1 MGRVSSTGPEGQSE
15 PQWQQPA
22 FSPAPEPLPAT
33 AVPVERAPVPVPP
46 PSILES
52 MLKVLS
58 GLAWPVMIGLALLG
72 FGGWV
77 ANIVIAI
84 IASSV
89 LGAIVKE
96 LDRRRRARAQFAA
109 GSRPPELR

>member
-1 MGRVSSTGPEGQSE
+1 
-15 PQWQQPA
+15 
-22 FSPAPEPLPAT
+22 
-33 AVPVERAPVPVPP
+33 
-46 PSILES
+46 

-72 FGGWV
+72 YGGWIG
-77 ANIVIAI
+77 NIVVAI
-84 IASSV
+84 LVSSV

-109 GSRPPELR
+109 GSQPPELR